1 MFFSFKIL
9 LIFYYVSYFYFGI
22 FGAGTRPAPT
32 KKYTPHVIGERE
44 GMLALGQSNLILWVE
59 VYLFSFWGI
68 CSQ

>member
-1 MFFSFKIL
+1 MIFSFKIL

-44 GMLALGQSNLILWVE
+44 FMTKNR
-59 VYLFSFWGI
+59 
-68 CSQ
+68 